1 MASSVI
7 CGWPSRYKCVSS
19 GHDLAIHRTA
29 SSVTSTQR
37 ERSSSLSRRSLPSPR
52 SPSRQKCSSAWLVT
66 LAHPAR
72 LSRSSVCPASS
83 PSSPSAFTVTAASQS
98 SSTSVLSSALHAFTI
113 HESVNSVRC
122 ALPVSSKCSMR
133 AQPPCFLKPHA
144 TSTSATLRMPASVTP
159 EHPRAH
165 AAQPPAAENT
175 LPRPASVSLGKRE
188 TPTSTSTPPSRSP
201 NDATA
206 RSESSTQPET
216 SIEVMAR
223 QSCAR
228 PITP

>member
-1 MASSVI
+1 M
-7 CGWPSRYKCVSS
+7 
-19 GHDLAIHRTA
+19 
-29 SSVTSTQR
+29 
-37 ERSSSLSRRSLPSPR
+37 
-52 SPSRQKCSSAWLVT
+52 T

-144 TSTSATLRMPASVTP
+144 TSTSATLRTPASVTP
-159 EHPRAH
+159 EHSRAH
-165 AAQPPAAENT
+165 TRRSRRLRENT